1 MRQMPKSVEVSEEWF
16 VYSMHW
22 LEKWERYVYFDLIEE
37 SKPSSDELRPNPGPV
52 DCADITEP
60 NTKLHLFVGN
70 KQLQLANR
78 MLK

>member
-37 SKPSSDELRPNPGPV
+37 SKPSSDKLRPNPGPV

-70 KQLQLANR
+70 K
-78 MLK
+78 